1 MDNSNL
7 QAFASGCFSH
17 SDYQNHLHFE
27 NLRALILTPEHKFTE
42 LWECHYLISCLLA
55 YLKMILCFLS
65 FILLPNRLNVLCAFN
80 FQCYRQVTHQI
91 NLELICSLFESGGI
105 EISVQV
111 TVLLL
116 TSRFLVCLTDTLAR
130 VKNMISPI
138 CQPMLC
144 QTSLLTVANFSVNIS
159 VSCFP
164 YICHNMRQCCVD
176 RVSVVHMEM
185 KEMISFF

>member
-1 MDNSNL
+1 MFFSL
-7 QAFASGCFSH
+7 RLSKSLAFWEFTSINF
-17 SDYQNHLHFE
+17 DPWTQV
-27 NLRALILTPEHKFTE
+27 TE

-65 FILLPNRLNVLCAFN
+65 FIPLPNRLNVLCAFN